1 MRVCQEE
8 MFFGDGHGGFRSGWR
23 FGVGADI
30 KRVDL
35 SSAPGRFG
43 WVGGTGTTSYSDPG
57 EKLAGSLLSQCI
69 WNPHA
74 AADHGELLD
83 TRLPGDRGI
92 SARDNPAITRNGRR
106 TASVSV
112 VSVGSPAVFSVEPP
126 P

>member
-1 MRVCQEE
+1 MTMDHLIDAQKEGIE

-57 EKLAGSLLSQCI
+57 EKLAGSLLSQRMM
-69 WNPHA
+69 
-74 AADHGELLD
+74 E
-83 TRLPGDRGI
+83 
-92 SARDNPAITRNGRR
+92 
-106 TASVSV
+106 
-112 VSVGSPAVFSVEPP
+112 SPCCRWSW
-126 P
+126 